1 MEYTRFGNTDLL
13 VSPMGLGCLRMS
25 EQGGVVDDVES
36 VATLHM
42 AFDLGINFLDTSANY
57 GQGHNHRLIASALKE
72 RQEKVIV
79 HTKSGS
85 PRTPDSSGSRS
96 GSSPEYLAR
105 VCEESLQ
112 RLEIETL
119 DIFCMSRV
127 DPNIPIEESVGAMSR
142 LVEQGKTRYISLSEA
157 SADSIQRANQVH
169 PIISLQMEYSLW
181 SRDPEDGNIQAC
193 RDYNMGFMAY
203 SPLGRGFLA
212 GQFRALSELDEGDA
226 RLNSPRFQAENF
238 QQNLQLLAQLEDL
251 AREKSATLA
260 QLALA
265 WLMAQGNDIIPIPG
279 AKSRNHLEENV
290 KAIDIKLTADDLA
303 RLDKIMHPGA
313 AAGMRLTEEQL
324 SRVNI

>member
-1 MEYTRFGNTDLL
+1 M
-13 VSPMGLGCLRMS
+13 V
-25 EQGGVVDDVES
+25 
-36 VATLHM
+36 
-42 AFDLGINFLDTSANY
+42 
-57 GQGHNHRLIASALKE
+57 
-72 RQEKVIV
+72 
-79 HTKSGS
+79 
-85 PRTPDSSGSRS
+85 
-96 GSSPEYLAR
+96 
-105 VCEESLQ
+105 
-112 RLEIETL
+112 
-119 DIFCMSRV
+119 
-127 DPNIPIEESVGAMSR
+127 
-142 LVEQGKTRYISLSEA
+142 
-157 SADSIQRANQVH
+157 
-169 PIISLQMEYSLW
+169 YSLW

-303 RLDKIMHPGA
+303 RLDKIMHTGA